1 MDPFK
6 TGSVSPLHDPPES
19 QSPPL
24 SKIQQQ
30 YDMTYGAISSG
41 VQLAAYFLLFEK
53 NVLESILLLASISL
67 FYFPILHND
76 VGI

>member
-30 YDMTYGAISSG
+30 YDMTYGAISSD
-41 VQLAAYFLLFEK
+41 VQLVLFF
-53 NVLESILLLASISL
+53 IFI
-67 FYFPILHND
+67 
-76 VGI
+76 

>member
-24 SKIQQQ
+24 SKVQQQ

-41 VQLAAYFLLFEK
+41 VQLVFFPFLFE
-53 NVLESILLLASISL
+53 E
-67 FYFPILHND
+67 
-76 VGI
+76 